1 MKKMAG
7 AERTCTKRNRT
18 EKFLSVKGI
27 ANFLCLLLLSVILSG
42 LPSRKVAD
50 SGLTGQ
56 HYYMSPMSPESSTR
70 VKLVYLVALAFI
82 VFVFDQVAV
91 ITTLLVLQLL
101 LWITSRL
108 PLAGLW
114 VAIRRLRF
122 FFLIIVVSYA
132 FVGTASP
139 DHDQWV
145 PLSAGP
151 WMIEINLTGIQ
162 FSLLMCLRVILL
174 VIASSWVRLSSPP
187 GAFVRGL
194 RTIGLSELVALG
206 IDATLD
212 NLGGTGKEQGGGQG
226 DGRGRKRRA
235 AAKQADGESLTFA
248 QIRSGDITV
257 VTDWFARHFRKARR
271 ALADQYQELPART
284 IHDLTV
290 VLSVSLAIMS
300 LKLLQI
306 MPGLPLAPG
315 HKNVL
320 VIPLLLFAA
329 RATHGRFG
337 ATTTGLV
344 AGIVSFMLG
353 YGKYGI
359 LELAHLAV
367 PGMLADL
374 LTPLAG
380 ASSRPGRLAQ
390 FIVIGAILGLGR
402 FAANFLIIVLAGAPQ
417 LAFVLYVPMLVS
429 QVVFG
434 AVSGFVSLAFPDDAS
449 GLEELEKEGRSK
461 EKQPKGK
468 E

>member
-1 MKKMAG
+1 
-7 AERTCTKRNRT
+7 
-18 EKFLSVKGI
+18 
-27 ANFLCLLLLSVILSG
+27 
-42 LPSRKVAD
+42 
-50 SGLTGQ
+50 
-56 HYYMSPMSPESSTR
+56 MSPDTYTR
-70 VKLVYLVALAFI
+70 IKLVYLIALAFV
-82 VFVFDQVAV
+82 VFVFDQAAV
-91 ITTLLVLQLL
+91 ITALLALQLL
-101 LWITSRL
+101 LWIASRL
-108 PLAGLW
+108 PVAGLW
-114 VAIRRLRF
+114 AAIRRLRL
-122 FFLIIVVSYA
+122 FFLIIVVSFA
-132 FVGTASP
+132 FVGTANP
-139 DHDQWV
+139 DHDQWY
-145 PLSAGP
+145 PLPAGP
-151 WMIEINLTGIQ
+151 WVIEINLTGIL
-162 FSLLMCLRVILL
+162 FALLMCLRVIML
-174 VIASSWVRLSSPP
+174 VIASSWVRLSSPQ

-194 RTIGLSELVALG
+194 RTIGLPELVALG

-212 NLGGTGKEQGGGQG
+212 NLGGAGKGQG
-226 DGRGRKRRA
+226 KGQGKGGGRGRNRKDA
-235 AAKQADGESLTFA
+235 SAQDDGESLTFA
-248 QIRSGDITV
+248 QIRSGNITV
-257 VTDWFARHFRKARR
+257 VNDWFARHFRKARR
-271 ALADQYQELPART
+271 ALADRYQELPART

-337 ATTTGLV
+337 ATTTSLV

-359 LELAHLAV
+359 LELAHFAV
-367 PGMLADL
+367 PGLLADV
-374 LTPLAG
+374 LTPLAV
-380 ASSRPGRLAQ
+380 ASSRTGRLAQ

-434 AVSGFVSLAFPDDAS
+434 AVSGFVSLAFPDDAVE
-449 GLEELEKEGRSK
+449 LEERH
-461 EKQPKGK
+461 KGK